1 MLRLLLCYLGSQM
14 TIKWL
19 CLILGITHLPCSQEN
34 TAYDCEAFVLLSAHK
49 DIVPERAA
57 NAAVCGDDNSP

>member
-1 MLRLLLCYLGSQM
+1 M